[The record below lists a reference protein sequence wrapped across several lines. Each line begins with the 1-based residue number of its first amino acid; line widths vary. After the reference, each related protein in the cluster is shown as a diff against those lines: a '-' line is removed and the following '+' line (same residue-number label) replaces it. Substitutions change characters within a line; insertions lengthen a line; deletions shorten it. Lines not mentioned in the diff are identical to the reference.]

1 MANDARLAF
10 AMAALVVVGCSSD
23 TASNARDGSVD
34 GHGNGG
40 TTGTS
45 SDASAAGAPFDG
57 GTRTLP
63 IIPIGYDAYTDW
75 AHLPR
80 LRIGTRTTMR
90 STYDRAGGNEGSDAS
105 HFLRQNANGR
115 FVALDVAGPGV
126 LYFARANH
134 WHGSPWHYGVDG
146 ADNVVSESSTATPTT
161 PVANSV
167 YLPAASFPPPF
178 AETWSMTGG
187 ADLSWIPLPFQNSLT
202 VAYER
207 THYGTGYFIEQSF
220 PEGAPNLS
228 HPITQ
233 YDPGAPPAVAVGVLN
248 SAGSDIAPTGAAVTT
263 TSGSGSPD
271 GGTTLTLADLHGAGE
286 IRALTLRVSADQV
299 VNVEHARLRVTWDGR
314 ASPSI
319 DAPLALFF
327 GAGSLYNRTNAEWLV
342 KGLLES
348 VHFTNGD
355 VVLASYF
362 PMPFFRGAHL
372 ELELADTAVTNVRW
386 EIRTTALDDDPNAL
400 AYFHATYRDH
410 GVPVAGRD
418 LTVLDTTATEG
429 GGDFCGTFNG
439 MSFDFSDHAVF
450 TTLEGDPRFFFDDS
464 GTPQAQGTG
473 TEEWAGGGDYW
484 GGQTTTLPLAG
495 HPVGAPSVLAA
506 ANAEDQI
513 ESAYR
518 LLVADVMPFGKN
530 ARIQL
535 EHGGVDD
542 STEHYQSVA
551 YWYGRPGACLA
562 LTDSFHVGDA
572 TDEVAHA
579 YTSPTAS
586 SVDSITSRY
595 ELGVDHVGATEIYP
609 ATTDTGRH
617 MTGTTEFRIQ
627 IRSDNYG
634 LLLRRKLDYS
644 YPDQRADVFIADD
657 VNGAA
662 FARAGTWY
670 LAGSNTCVYSNPPG
684 ELDAPTPMVETSNRR
699 FRDDEFLVPSQLTR
713 GKRAVRVRLVFSP
726 PNQPLE
732 TNQTPAAAA
741 WSELRYSVYSWVL
754 PP

>member
-1 MANDARLAF
+1 
-10 AMAALVVVGCSSD
+10 
-23 TASNARDGSVD
+23 
-34 GHGNGG
+34 
-40 TTGTS
+40 
-45 SDASAAGAPFDG
+45 
-57 GTRTLP
+57 
-63 IIPIGYDAYTDW
+63 
-75 AHLPR
+75 
-80 LRIGTRTTMR
+80 
-90 STYDRAGGNEGSDAS
+90 
-105 HFLRQNANGR
+105 
-115 FVALDVAGPGV
+115 
-126 LYFARANH
+126 
-134 WHGSPWHYGVDG
+134 
-146 ADNVVSESSTATPTT
+146 
-161 PVANSV
+161 
-167 YLPAASFPPPF
+167 
-178 AETWSMTGG
+178 
-187 ADLSWIPLPFQNSLT
+187 
-202 VAYER
+202 
-207 THYGTGYFIEQSF
+207 
-220 PEGAPNLS
+220 
-228 HPITQ
+228 
-233 YDPGAPPAVAVGVLN
+233 
-248 SAGSDIAPTGAAVTT
+248 
-263 TSGSGSPD
+263 
-271 GGTTLTLADLHGAGE
+271 
-286 IRALTLRVSADQV
+286 
-299 VNVEHARLRVTWDGR
+299 VTWDGH

>member
-1 MANDARLAF
+1 
-10 AMAALVVVGCSSD
+10 MAALVVVGCSSD

-286 IRALTLRVSADQV
+286 IRALTLRVSADQ
-299 VNVEHARLRVTWDGR
+299 
-314 ASPSI
+314 
-319 DAPLALFF
+319 AL
-327 GAGSLYNRTNAEWLV
+327 GSA
-342 KGLLES
+342 
-348 VHFTNGD
+348 
-355 VVLASYF
+355 
-362 PMPFFRGAHL
+362 
-372 ELELADTAVTNVRW
+372 
-386 EIRTTALDDDPNAL
+386 
-400 AYFHATYRDH
+400 
-410 GVPVAGRD
+410 
-418 LTVLDTTATEG
+418 
-429 GGDFCGTFNG
+429 
-439 MSFDFSDHAVF
+439 
-450 TTLEGDPRFFFDDS
+450 
-464 GTPQAQGTG
+464 
-473 TEEWAGGGDYW
+473 
-484 GGQTTTLPLAG
+484 
-495 HPVGAPSVLAA
+495 
-506 ANAEDQI
+506 
-513 ESAYR
+513 
-518 LLVADVMPFGKN
+518 
-530 ARIQL
+530 
-535 EHGGVDD
+535 
-542 STEHYQSVA
+542 
-551 YWYGRPGACLA
+551 
-562 LTDSFHVGDA
+562 
-572 TDEVAHA
+572 
-579 YTSPTAS
+579 
-586 SVDSITSRY
+586 
-595 ELGVDHVGATEIYP
+595 
-609 ATTDTGRH
+609 
-617 MTGTTEFRIQ
+617 
-627 IRSDNYG
+627 
-634 LLLRRKLDYS
+634 
-644 YPDQRADVFIADD
+644 
-657 VNGAA
+657 
-662 FARAGTWY
+662 
-670 LAGSNTCVYSNPPG
+670 
-684 ELDAPTPMVETSNRR
+684 
-699 FRDDEFLVPSQLTR
+699 
-713 GKRAVRVRLVFSP
+713 
-726 PNQPLE
+726 
-732 TNQTPAAAA
+732 
-741 WSELRYSVYSWVL
+741 
-754 PP
+754 